1 MENDHIWHVFSKYLE
16 REGLTVSLD
25 LWELSPK
32 RSLEEISY
40 LSLPHSFWV
49 LWWTSI
55 PLSWLSSKLELR
67 QLKQSAIK
75 WKFGSRLKCAEM
87 SFDLMSHDVSRF
99 SFLPK
104 WSTYQQTGWW
114 FPSSFPDSFSFRDTS
129 QLVPKLMIFI
139 FVCLQK
145 NFALLICILCSRL
158 DTNMA
163 TQPLLF
169 ASFSLKFDF

>member
-1 MENDHIWHVFSKYLE
+1 M
-16 REGLTVSLD
+16 
-25 LWELSPK
+25 
-32 RSLEEISY
+32 
-40 LSLPHSFWV
+40 SLPHRHSIWDI

-55 PLSWLSSKLELR
+55 PLSWLSSKLEWS
-67 QLKQSAIK
+67 SAIK
-75 WKFGSRLKCAEM
+75 WKFGFRLKCAEM

-99 SFLPK
+99 SFPSK

-129 QLVPKLMIFI
+129 QLVPKLMII
-139 FVCLQK
+139 ISAVCLQK